1 MDYFWQNA
9 KFVSRWK
16 EATSKAPLRL
26 SVNELLLISNF
37 QPNKLF
43 VAVAI
48 EDSSKPHIDPFESQ
62 VGPFEPWVV
71 PIEPEEEEEEEEEEE
86 DEEEKRVG
94 EEQEEEVKV
103 ELNSAVVKNI
113 EKNK

>member
-37 QPNKLF
+37 NPINFLLQLQLKTHLSPILTHLNPKL
-43 VAVAI
+43 AHL
-48 EDSSKPHIDPFESQ
+48 S
-62 VGPFEPWVV
+62 
-71 PIEPEEEEEEEEEEE
+71 PELAHLSP
-86 DEEEKRVG
+86 KLAYLSP
-94 EEQEEEVKV
+94 
-103 ELNSAVVKNI
+103 ELAHLSPKLAYLSL
-113 EKNK
+113 